1 MTDTEFNSNRQ
12 NYLSKH
18 METHMKNL
26 VIIALVLVSV
36 AAQAKGK
43 KMTAE
48 YKAAKATCLTE
59 NKDLK
64 GKALKECITSK
75 ETAPAAAAEAPAAA
89 APVAAPAKK

>member
-1 MTDTEFNSNRQ
+1 
-12 NYLSKH
+12 
-18 METHMKNL
+18 MKNL

-36 AAQAKGK
+36 SAQAKGK

-48 YKAAKATCLTE
+48 YKAAKAACLAE

-75 ETAPAAAAEAPAAA
+75 ETAAPATTAAAPAAA
-89 APVAAPAKK
+89 PAPEKAPAHK

>member
-1 MTDTEFNSNRQ
+1 
-12 NYLSKH
+12 
-18 METHMKNL
+18 MKSL

-48 YKAAKATCLTE
+48 YKAAKAACLTE

-75 ETAPAAAAEAPAAA
+75 ETAAPAATATA
-89 APVAAPAKK
+89 APEAAPTAAPAEHTKK

>member
-1 MTDTEFNSNRQ
+1 
-12 NYLSKH
+12 
-18 METHMKNL
+18 MKNL
-26 VIIALVLVSV
+26 LIIALVLVSV

-48 YKAAKATCLTE
+48 YKAAKAACLTE

-75 ETAPAAAAEAPAAA
+75 ETAAPAAA
-89 APVAAPAKK
+89 ATTTTTTTTAPAATEPAKK

>member
-1 MTDTEFNSNRQ
+1 
-12 NYLSKH
+12 
-18 METHMKNL
+18 MKNL

-48 YKAAKATCLTE
+48 YKAAKAACLSE

-75 ETAPAAAAEAPAAA
+75 ETAAPAAAATAPAAA
-89 APVAAPAKK
+89 APAAAPAPAEHAKK

>member
-1 MTDTEFNSNRQ
+1 
-12 NYLSKH
+12 
-18 METHMKNL
+18 MKNL

-48 YKAAKATCLTE
+48 YKAAKAACLTE

-75 ETAPAAAAEAPAAA
+75 ETATPAAAA
-89 APVAAPAKK
+89 APVAAPAAAPAPAEHAKK

>member
-1 MTDTEFNSNRQ
+1 
-12 NYLSKH
+12 
-18 METHMKNL
+18 MKNL

-48 YKAAKATCLTE
+48 YKAAKAACLTE

-75 ETAPAAAAEAPAAA
+75 ETAAPAATAEA
-89 APVAAPAKK
+89 APAAKTEVAAPAKK

>member
-1 MTDTEFNSNRQ
+1 
-12 NYLSKH
+12 
-18 METHMKNL
+18 MKNL
-26 VIIALVLVSV
+26 LIIALVLVSV

-48 YKAAKATCLTE
+48 YKAAKAACLAE

-75 ETAPAAAAEAPAAA
+75 ETAAPAAAATTTEAPAAA
-89 APVAAPAKK
+89 PAPAHK